1 MDDIIRACL
10 VLGGCRAVSGDT
22 GTLDTH
28 NQDWFLVAS
37 FTLLQCC
44 RATQSAVRSVPACS
58 GMEAA
63 VRKISWNLVR
73 LM

>member
-1 MDDIIRACL
+1 MF
-10 VLGGCRAVSGDT
+10 GAVQVQCSVWGTPGT
-22 GTLDTH
+22 GHQDTH

-37 FTLLQCC
+37 FMLLQCC

-58 GMEAA
+58 SMEAA